1 MRKTLKRN
9 LSYDDRNHLYYVSL
23 YYDGENG
30 RRVRRTR
37 TYQTMEQ
44 AEQVIADYRRA
55 QLLGG
60 KSAPRDVSME
70 DWLRYWMDE
79 LIKPNC
85 EETTCHG
92 YENILNTHM
101 IPSLGRLYV
110 QDLTPVRVQQYYGEL
125 RRKGLANNTI
135 RKHHVLLHAALGA
148 AVWLQIFW
156 FVIVSVA
163 TLVLTRP
170 LVKRYV
176 DSRSVATNADRS
188 IGRAAVVTERIDNLA
203 ATGAVKLD
211 GVVWTARSTDDAVAI
226 ETGERVTV
234 RAIEGVKLIVE
245 RSVR

>member
-1 MRKTLKRN
+1 
-9 LSYDDRNHLYYVSL
+9 
-23 YYDGENG
+23 
-30 RRVRRTR
+30 
-37 TYQTMEQ
+37 
-44 AEQVIADYRRA
+44 
-55 QLLGG
+55 
-60 KSAPRDVSME
+60 
-70 DWLRYWMDE
+70 
-79 LIKPNC
+79 
-85 EETTCHG
+85 
-92 YENILNTHM
+92 M
-101 IPSLGRLYV
+101 IPPSGTIAFWVVALVVFLIVEAVTAGLVSIWFVFGSLVAL
-110 QDLTPVRVQQYYGEL
+110 
-125 RRKGLANNTI
+125 I
-135 RKHHVLLHAALGA
+135 CAALGA

-188 IGRAAVVTERIDNLA
+188 IGRAVVVTERIDNLA

>member
-1 MRKTLKRN
+1 
-9 LSYDDRNHLYYVSL
+9 
-23 YYDGENG
+23 
-30 RRVRRTR
+30 
-37 TYQTMEQ
+37 
-44 AEQVIADYRRA
+44 
-55 QLLGG
+55 
-60 KSAPRDVSME
+60 
-70 DWLRYWMDE
+70 
-79 LIKPNC
+79 
-85 EETTCHG
+85 
-92 YENILNTHM
+92 M
-101 IPSLGRLYV
+101 IPPSGTIAFWAAALVVFLIVEAVTAGLVSIWFVFGSLVAL
-110 QDLTPVRVQQYYGEL
+110 
-125 RRKGLANNTI
+125 I
-135 RKHHVLLHAALGA
+135 CAALGA

-226 ETGERVTV
+226 EAGERVTV

-245 RSVR
+245 RTVR

>member
-1 MRKTLKRN
+1 
-9 LSYDDRNHLYYVSL
+9 
-23 YYDGENG
+23 
-30 RRVRRTR
+30 
-37 TYQTMEQ
+37 
-44 AEQVIADYRRA
+44 
-55 QLLGG
+55 
-60 KSAPRDVSME
+60 
-70 DWLRYWMDE
+70 
-79 LIKPNC
+79 
-85 EETTCHG
+85 
-92 YENILNTHM
+92 M
-101 IPSLGRLYV
+101 IPPSGTIAFWVVALVVFLIVEAVTAGLVSIWFVFGSLVAL
-110 QDLTPVRVQQYYGEL
+110 
-125 RRKGLANNTI
+125 I
-135 RKHHVLLHAALGA
+135 CAALGA

-203 ATGAVKLD
+203 AAGAVKLD

>member
-1 MRKTLKRN
+1 
-9 LSYDDRNHLYYVSL
+9 
-23 YYDGENG
+23 
-30 RRVRRTR
+30 
-37 TYQTMEQ
+37 
-44 AEQVIADYRRA
+44 
-55 QLLGG
+55 
-60 KSAPRDVSME
+60 
-70 DWLRYWMDE
+70 
-79 LIKPNC
+79 
-85 EETTCHG
+85 
-92 YENILNTHM
+92 M
-101 IPSLGRLYV
+101 IPPSGTIAFWVAALVVFLIVEAVTAGLVSIWFVFGSLVAL
-110 QDLTPVRVQQYYGEL
+110 
-125 RRKGLANNTI
+125 I
-135 RKHHVLLHAALGA
+135 CAALGA

-203 ATGAVKLD
+203 ATGVVKLD

>member
-1 MRKTLKRN
+1 
-9 LSYDDRNHLYYVSL
+9 
-23 YYDGENG
+23 
-30 RRVRRTR
+30 
-37 TYQTMEQ
+37 
-44 AEQVIADYRRA
+44 
-55 QLLGG
+55 
-60 KSAPRDVSME
+60 
-70 DWLRYWMDE
+70 
-79 LIKPNC
+79 
-85 EETTCHG
+85 
-92 YENILNTHM
+92 M
-101 IPSLGRLYV
+101 IPPSGTIAFWVVALVVFLIVEAVTAGLVSIWFVFGSLVAL
-110 QDLTPVRVQQYYGEL
+110 
-125 RRKGLANNTI
+125 I
-135 RKHHVLLHAALGA
+135 CAALGA

-156 FVIVSVA
+156 FVIASVA

-245 RSVR
+245 RIVR

>member
-1 MRKTLKRN
+1 
-9 LSYDDRNHLYYVSL
+9 
-23 YYDGENG
+23 
-30 RRVRRTR
+30 
-37 TYQTMEQ
+37 
-44 AEQVIADYRRA
+44 
-55 QLLGG
+55 
-60 KSAPRDVSME
+60 
-70 DWLRYWMDE
+70 
-79 LIKPNC
+79 
-85 EETTCHG
+85 
-92 YENILNTHM
+92 M
-101 IPSLGRLYV
+101 IPPSGTIAFWVAALVVFLIVEAVTAGLVSIWFVFGSLVAL
-110 QDLTPVRVQQYYGEL
+110 
-125 RRKGLANNTI
+125 I
-135 RKHHVLLHAALGA
+135 CAALGA

-188 IGRAAVVTERIDNLA
+188 IGRAAVVTARIDNLA
-203 ATGAVKLD
+203 ATGAIKLD

>member
-1 MRKTLKRN
+1 
-9 LSYDDRNHLYYVSL
+9 
-23 YYDGENG
+23 
-30 RRVRRTR
+30 
-37 TYQTMEQ
+37 
-44 AEQVIADYRRA
+44 
-55 QLLGG
+55 
-60 KSAPRDVSME
+60 
-70 DWLRYWMDE
+70 
-79 LIKPNC
+79 
-85 EETTCHG
+85 
-92 YENILNTHM
+92 M
-101 IPSLGRLYV
+101 IPPSGTIAFWAAALVVFLIVEAVTAGLVSIWFVFGSLVAL
-110 QDLTPVRVQQYYGEL
+110 
-125 RRKGLANNTI
+125 I
-135 RKHHVLLHAALGA
+135 CAALGA

-203 ATGAVKLD
+203 AGAVKLD

-226 ETGERVTV
+226 EAGERVTV

>member
-1 MRKTLKRN
+1 
-9 LSYDDRNHLYYVSL
+9 
-23 YYDGENG
+23 
-30 RRVRRTR
+30 
-37 TYQTMEQ
+37 
-44 AEQVIADYRRA
+44 
-55 QLLGG
+55 
-60 KSAPRDVSME
+60 
-70 DWLRYWMDE
+70 
-79 LIKPNC
+79 
-85 EETTCHG
+85 
-92 YENILNTHM
+92 M
-101 IPSLGRLYV
+101 IPPSGTIAFWVVALVVFLIVEAVTAGLVSIWFVFGSLVAL
-110 QDLTPVRVQQYYGEL
+110 
-125 RRKGLANNTI
+125 I
-135 RKHHVLLHAALGA
+135 CAALGA

-163 TLVLTRP
+163 TLILTRP

-245 RSVR
+245 RTVR

>member
-1 MRKTLKRN
+1 
-9 LSYDDRNHLYYVSL
+9 
-23 YYDGENG
+23 
-30 RRVRRTR
+30 
-37 TYQTMEQ
+37 
-44 AEQVIADYRRA
+44 
-55 QLLGG
+55 
-60 KSAPRDVSME
+60 
-70 DWLRYWMDE
+70 
-79 LIKPNC
+79 
-85 EETTCHG
+85 
-92 YENILNTHM
+92 M
-101 IPSLGRLYV
+101 IPPSGTIAFWVVALVVFLIVEAVTAGLVSIWFVFGSLVAL
-110 QDLTPVRVQQYYGEL
+110 
-125 RRKGLANNTI
+125 I
-135 RKHHVLLHAALGA
+135 CAALGA

-211 GVVWTARSTDDAVAI
+211 GVVWTARSTDDAIAI

>member
-1 MRKTLKRN
+1 
-9 LSYDDRNHLYYVSL
+9 
-23 YYDGENG
+23 
-30 RRVRRTR
+30 
-37 TYQTMEQ
+37 
-44 AEQVIADYRRA
+44 
-55 QLLGG
+55 
-60 KSAPRDVSME
+60 
-70 DWLRYWMDE
+70 
-79 LIKPNC
+79 
-85 EETTCHG
+85 
-92 YENILNTHM
+92 M
-101 IPSLGRLYV
+101 IPPSGTIAFWVVALVVFLIVEAVTAGLVSIWFVFGSLVAL
-110 QDLTPVRVQQYYGEL
+110 
-125 RRKGLANNTI
+125 I
-135 RKHHVLLHAALGA
+135 CAALGA

-188 IGRAAVVTERIDNLA
+188 IGRTAVVTERIDNLA
-203 ATGAVKLD
+203 AAGAVNLD

>member
-1 MRKTLKRN
+1 
-9 LSYDDRNHLYYVSL
+9 
-23 YYDGENG
+23 
-30 RRVRRTR
+30 
-37 TYQTMEQ
+37 
-44 AEQVIADYRRA
+44 
-55 QLLGG
+55 
-60 KSAPRDVSME
+60 
-70 DWLRYWMDE
+70 
-79 LIKPNC
+79 
-85 EETTCHG
+85 
-92 YENILNTHM
+92 M
-101 IPSLGRLYV
+101 IPPSGTIAFWVAALVVFLIVEAVTAGLVSIWFVFGSLVAL
-110 QDLTPVRVQQYYGEL
+110 
-125 RRKGLANNTI
+125 I
-135 RKHHVLLHAALGA
+135 CAALGA

-245 RSVR
+245 RTVR

>member
-1 MRKTLKRN
+1 
-9 LSYDDRNHLYYVSL
+9 
-23 YYDGENG
+23 
-30 RRVRRTR
+30 
-37 TYQTMEQ
+37 
-44 AEQVIADYRRA
+44 
-55 QLLGG
+55 
-60 KSAPRDVSME
+60 
-70 DWLRYWMDE
+70 
-79 LIKPNC
+79 
-85 EETTCHG
+85 
-92 YENILNTHM
+92 M
-101 IPSLGRLYV
+101 IPPSGTIAFWAAALVVFLIVEAVTAGLVSIWFVFGSLVAL
-110 QDLTPVRVQQYYGEL
+110 
-125 RRKGLANNTI
+125 I
-135 RKHHVLLHAALGA
+135 CAALGA

-203 ATGAVKLD
+203 AAGAVKLD

>member
-1 MRKTLKRN
+1 
-9 LSYDDRNHLYYVSL
+9 
-23 YYDGENG
+23 
-30 RRVRRTR
+30 
-37 TYQTMEQ
+37 
-44 AEQVIADYRRA
+44 
-55 QLLGG
+55 
-60 KSAPRDVSME
+60 
-70 DWLRYWMDE
+70 
-79 LIKPNC
+79 
-85 EETTCHG
+85 
-92 YENILNTHM
+92 M
-101 IPSLGRLYV
+101 IPPSGTIAFWVVALVVFLIVEAVTAGLVSIWFVFGSLVAL
-110 QDLTPVRVQQYYGEL
+110 
-125 RRKGLANNTI
+125 I
-135 RKHHVLLHAALGA
+135 CAALGA

-234 RAIEGVKLIVE
+234 RAIEGVKRIVE
-245 RSVR
+245 RTER

>member
-1 MRKTLKRN
+1 
-9 LSYDDRNHLYYVSL
+9 
-23 YYDGENG
+23 
-30 RRVRRTR
+30 
-37 TYQTMEQ
+37 
-44 AEQVIADYRRA
+44 
-55 QLLGG
+55 
-60 KSAPRDVSME
+60 
-70 DWLRYWMDE
+70 
-79 LIKPNC
+79 
-85 EETTCHG
+85 
-92 YENILNTHM
+92 M
-101 IPSLGRLYV
+101 IPPSGTIAFWVVALVVFLIVEAVTAGLVSIWFVFGSLVAL
-110 QDLTPVRVQQYYGEL
+110 
-125 RRKGLANNTI
+125 I
-135 RKHHVLLHAALGA
+135 CAALGA

-226 ETGERVTV
+226 EAGERVTV

-245 RSVR
+245 RTAR

>member
-1 MRKTLKRN
+1 
-9 LSYDDRNHLYYVSL
+9 
-23 YYDGENG
+23 
-30 RRVRRTR
+30 
-37 TYQTMEQ
+37 
-44 AEQVIADYRRA
+44 
-55 QLLGG
+55 
-60 KSAPRDVSME
+60 
-70 DWLRYWMDE
+70 
-79 LIKPNC
+79 
-85 EETTCHG
+85 
-92 YENILNTHM
+92 M
-101 IPSLGRLYV
+101 IPPSGTIAFWVVALVVFLIVEAVTAGLVSIWFVFGSLVAL
-110 QDLTPVRVQQYYGEL
+110 
-125 RRKGLANNTI
+125 I
-135 RKHHVLLHAALGA
+135 CAAPGA

-245 RSVR
+245 RTVR

>member
-1 MRKTLKRN
+1 
-9 LSYDDRNHLYYVSL
+9 
-23 YYDGENG
+23 
-30 RRVRRTR
+30 
-37 TYQTMEQ
+37 
-44 AEQVIADYRRA
+44 
-55 QLLGG
+55 
-60 KSAPRDVSME
+60 
-70 DWLRYWMDE
+70 
-79 LIKPNC
+79 
-85 EETTCHG
+85 
-92 YENILNTHM
+92 M
-101 IPSLGRLYV
+101 IPPSGTIAFWVAALVVFLIVEAVTAGLVSIWFVFGSLVAL
-110 QDLTPVRVQQYYGEL
+110 
-125 RRKGLANNTI
+125 I
-135 RKHHVLLHAALGA
+135 CAALGA

>member
-1 MRKTLKRN
+1 
-9 LSYDDRNHLYYVSL
+9 
-23 YYDGENG
+23 
-30 RRVRRTR
+30 
-37 TYQTMEQ
+37 
-44 AEQVIADYRRA
+44 
-55 QLLGG
+55 
-60 KSAPRDVSME
+60 
-70 DWLRYWMDE
+70 
-79 LIKPNC
+79 
-85 EETTCHG
+85 
-92 YENILNTHM
+92 M
-101 IPSLGRLYV
+101 IPPSGTIAFWVAALVVFLIVEAVTAGLVSIWFVFGSLVAL
-110 QDLTPVRVQQYYGEL
+110 
-125 RRKGLANNTI
+125 I
-135 RKHHVLLHAALGA
+135 CAALGA

-188 IGRAAVVTERIDNLA
+188 IDRAAVVTERIDNLA

-226 ETGERVTV
+226 EAGERVTV

>member
-1 MRKTLKRN
+1 
-9 LSYDDRNHLYYVSL
+9 
-23 YYDGENG
+23 
-30 RRVRRTR
+30 
-37 TYQTMEQ
+37 
-44 AEQVIADYRRA
+44 
-55 QLLGG
+55 
-60 KSAPRDVSME
+60 
-70 DWLRYWMDE
+70 
-79 LIKPNC
+79 
-85 EETTCHG
+85 
-92 YENILNTHM
+92 M
-101 IPSLGRLYV
+101 IPPSGTIAFWVAALVVFLIVEAVTAGLVSIWFVFGSLVAL
-110 QDLTPVRVQQYYGEL
+110 
-125 RRKGLANNTI
+125 I
-135 RKHHVLLHAALGA
+135 CAALGA

-203 ATGAVKLD
+203 AAGAVKLD

-245 RSVR
+245 RTVR

>member
-1 MRKTLKRN
+1 MPPSGTIAFWVAALVVF
-9 LSYDDRNHLYYVSL
+9 LIVEAVTAGLVSIWFVFGSL
-23 YYDGENG
+23 
-30 RRVRRTR
+30 V
-37 TYQTMEQ
+37 
-44 AEQVIADYRRA
+44 A
-55 QLLGG
+55 
-60 KSAPRDVSME
+60 
-70 DWLRYWMDE
+70 
-79 LIKPNC
+79 LIC
-85 EETTCHG
+85 
-92 YENILNTHM
+92 
-101 IPSLGRLYV
+101 
-110 QDLTPVRVQQYYGEL
+110 
-125 RRKGLANNTI
+125 
-135 RKHHVLLHAALGA
+135 AALGA

>member
-1 MRKTLKRN
+1 
-9 LSYDDRNHLYYVSL
+9 
-23 YYDGENG
+23 
-30 RRVRRTR
+30 
-37 TYQTMEQ
+37 
-44 AEQVIADYRRA
+44 
-55 QLLGG
+55 
-60 KSAPRDVSME
+60 
-70 DWLRYWMDE
+70 
-79 LIKPNC
+79 
-85 EETTCHG
+85 
-92 YENILNTHM
+92 M
-101 IPSLGRLYV
+101 IPPSGTIAFWVVALVVFLIVEAVTAGLVSIWFVFGSLVAL
-110 QDLTPVRVQQYYGEL
+110 
-125 RRKGLANNTI
+125 I
-135 RKHHVLLHAALGA
+135 CAALGA

-211 GVVWTARSTDDAVAI
+211 GVVWTARSTDNAVAI

>member
-1 MRKTLKRN
+1 
-9 LSYDDRNHLYYVSL
+9 
-23 YYDGENG
+23 
-30 RRVRRTR
+30 
-37 TYQTMEQ
+37 
-44 AEQVIADYRRA
+44 
-55 QLLGG
+55 
-60 KSAPRDVSME
+60 
-70 DWLRYWMDE
+70 
-79 LIKPNC
+79 
-85 EETTCHG
+85 
-92 YENILNTHM
+92 M
-101 IPSLGRLYV
+101 IPPSGTIAFWVAALVVFLIVEAVTAGLVSIWFVFGSLVAL
-110 QDLTPVRVQQYYGEL
+110 
-125 RRKGLANNTI
+125 I
-135 RKHHVLLHAALGA
+135 CAALGA

-226 ETGERVTV
+226 ESGERVTV

-245 RSVR
+245 RIVR

>member
-1 MRKTLKRN
+1 
-9 LSYDDRNHLYYVSL
+9 
-23 YYDGENG
+23 
-30 RRVRRTR
+30 
-37 TYQTMEQ
+37 
-44 AEQVIADYRRA
+44 
-55 QLLGG
+55 
-60 KSAPRDVSME
+60 
-70 DWLRYWMDE
+70 
-79 LIKPNC
+79 
-85 EETTCHG
+85 
-92 YENILNTHM
+92 M
-101 IPSLGRLYV
+101 IPPSGTIAFWVAALVVFLIVEAVTAGLVSIWFVFGSLVAL
-110 QDLTPVRVQQYYGEL
+110 
-125 RRKGLANNTI
+125 I
-135 RKHHVLLHAALGA
+135 CAALGA

-188 IGRAAVVTERIDNLA
+188 IGRTAVVTERIDNLA

-226 ETGERVTV
+226 ETRERVTV